1 MKKKTKI
8 ILNVVSDVLFFA
20 GSVTVGYLFAM
31 QKTQSKLIGLREKYS
46 DLNKKYTDAWMEYPD
61 EGEGFNQMVS
71 DELKAKHDEYKY
83 KMEMLD
89 EVQNT
94 L

>member
-8 ILNVVSDVLFFA
+8 VLNVVSDVLCFAGFAGIGYFFA
-20 GSVTVGYLFAM
+20 ML
-31 QKTQSKLIGLREKYS
+31 KTQSKLNGLREKYS

-61 EGEGFNQMVS
+61 EGNGFSQLVS